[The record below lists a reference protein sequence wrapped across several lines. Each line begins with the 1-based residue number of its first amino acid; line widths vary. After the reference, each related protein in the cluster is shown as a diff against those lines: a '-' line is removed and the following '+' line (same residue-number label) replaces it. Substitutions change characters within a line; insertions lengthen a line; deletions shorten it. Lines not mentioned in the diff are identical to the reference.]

1 MRWVFADFFLQ
12 KGARLRFLFAKLLL
26 CPWLSKKKRTRKLY
40 ASALC
45 SCFFCFSF
53 FERTK
58 KRSRFLPFRK
68 NILLYCWFWERKGSK
83 FPFFFSKSPRS
94 ARPALSKN
102 AIALFRF
109 RYGYMKRCYIYRK
122 GDIKTGRQAG
132 CSPKIDKEEVSSND
146 RGAVS
151 FHLSGIDPLTMGW
164 EANRTDCRQHQRDR
178 LLSSVADLSF
188 SPMIYLS

>member
-1 MRWVFADFFLQ
+1 MGFARFWL
-12 KGARLRFLFAKLLL
+12 KAARERFLFAKLLL
-26 CPWLSKKKRTRKLY
+26 CPWLSKKKRTRKFC
-40 ASALC
+40 AGAIC
-45 SCFFCFSF
+45 SSFFCFLF
-53 FERTK
+53 LERTK

-68 NILLYCWFWERKGSK
+68 YILLYCWFWERKGSK

-109 RYGYMKRCYIYRK
+109 RYGYMKRCYIYSIF
-122 GDIKTGRQAG
+122 DIKTGRQAG
-132 CSPKIDKEEVSSND
+132 SSPMIDQEAGYSND

-178 LLSSVADLSF
+178 LLSSVADPSF

>member
-1 MRWVFADFFLQ
+1 MGFCWLFPSKRCPLEVSFCQASSLPLIIKEKADPEVVCRCDMQ
-12 KGARLRFLFAKLLL
+12 LFLLL
-26 CPWLSKKKRTRKLY
+26 LFL
-40 ASALC
+40 
-45 SCFFCFSF
+45 
-53 FERTK
+53 ERTK

-132 CSPKIDKEEVSSND
+132 CSPMIDQEAGYSND
-146 RGAVS
+146 REAVS
-151 FHLSGIDPLTMGW
+151 FRLSGIDPLTMGW

-178 LLSSVADLSF
+178 LLSSVADPSF
-188 SPMIYLS
+188 SPMICLS

>member
-1 MRWVFADFFLQ
+1 MGFCWLFPSKRCPFEVSFCQASSSPLIIKEKADPEVVCRCDMQ
-12 KGARLRFLFAKLLL
+12 LFLLL
-26 CPWLSKKKRTRKLY
+26 LFL
-40 ASALC
+40 
-45 SCFFCFSF
+45 
-53 FERTK
+53 ERTK

-68 NILLYCWFWERKGSK
+68 NISLSCWFWERKGSK

-109 RYGYMKRCYIYRK
+109 RYGYMKRCYICRK
-122 GDIKTGRQAG
+122 GDIKAGRQAG
-132 CSPKIDKEEVSSND
+132 CSPIV

-164 EANRTDCRQHQRDR
+164 EANKTDCRRHQRDR
-178 LLSSVADLSF
+178 LLSSVADPSF

>member
-1 MRWVFADFFLQ
+1 MGWILLAFSLKA
-12 KGARLRFLFAKLLL
+12 ARERFLFAKLFICLDYQRKSGPES
-26 CPWLSKKKRTRKLY
+26 CVQVRYAALSF
-40 ASALC
+40 ASL
-45 SCFFCFSF
+45 SLS
-53 FERTK
+53 EHK

-83 FPFFFSKSPRS
+83 FPFYFTKSPRS

-109 RYGYMKRCYIYRK
+109 RYGYMKRYYIYRN
-122 GDIKTGRQAG
+122 GDIKSGRQAG
-132 CSPKIDKEEVSSND
+132 CSLIDRE
-146 RGAVS
+146 AIS
-151 FHLSGIDPLTMGW
+151 FRLSDIDPLTMGW
-164 EANRTDCRQHQRDR
+164 EANRTDCRRHQRDR

>member
-1 MRWVFADFFLQ
+1 MGFARFWL
-12 KGARLRFLFAKLLL
+12 KAARERFLFAKLLL
-26 CPWLSKKKRTRKLY
+26 CPWLSKKKRTRKSY
-40 ASALC
+40 AGAIC
-45 SCFFCFSF
+45 SSFFCFSF

-68 NILLYCWFWERKGSK
+68 NISLSCWFWERKGSI

-122 GDIKTGRQAG
+122 GDVKTGRQVG
-132 CSPKIDKEEVSSND
+132 CSPND

-164 EANRTDCRQHQRDR
+164 EANRTDCRQHRRDR
-178 LLSSVADLSF
+178 LLSSVADPSF